1 MQIERI
7 VVGELQANCYI
18 VTKNNKTIIIDP
30 GDEADKIIDA
40 VKDKNVVGILV
51 THHHFDHIG
60 ALKEI
65 EDYFHLK
72 ESLNVAGF
80 NYEIIKTPGHTDD
93 SVCYYFK
100 DDGVLFSGDFIFY
113 KTIGRTDFP
122 TGSDEKMH
130 QSLELISKYPDNIK
144 VYPGHGPSTILG
156 DEKVYFRLYLKKI

>member
-7 VVGELQANCYI
+7 VVGELQENCYI

-30 GDEADKIIDA
+30 GDEANKIIDA

-72 ESLNVAGF
+72 ETLKVEGF
-80 NYEIIKTPGHTDD
+80 DYEIIKTPGHTDD

-122 TGSDEKMH
+122 TGSDNDMH

>member
-1 MQIERI
+1 MQIEKV
-7 VVGELQANCYI
+7 VVGPLQANCYI

-40 VKDKNVVGILV
+40 TKKKDVVGILI

-60 ALKEI
+60 ALKDI
-65 EDYFHLK
+65 ENYFHLK
-72 ESLNVAGF
+72 EALNVTEF

-100 DDGVLFSGDFIFY
+100 DDKVLFSGDFLFY
-113 KTIGRTDFP
+113 KSIGRTDFP
-122 TGSDEKMH
+122 IGSDKKMH

-144 VYPGHGPSTILG
+144 VYPGHGLSTVLG
-156 DEKVYFRLYLKKI
+156 DEKVYFKLY

>member
-1 MQIERI
+1 MQIERL
-7 VVGELQANCYI
+7 VMGELQANCYI
-18 VTKNNKTIIIDP
+18 VTKNDKTIIIDP
-30 GDEADKIIDA
+30 GDEANKIIDA

-72 ESLNVAGF
+72 ESLNVTGF
-80 NYEIIKTPGHTDD
+80 NYEI
-93 SVCYYFK
+93 CYYFK
-100 DDGVLFSGDFIFY
+100 DDKVLFSGDFIFY

>member
-7 VVGELQANCYI
+7 VVGLLQENCYI

-30 GDEADKIIDA
+30 GAEADKIIDA
-40 VKDKNVVGILV
+40 TKGKNVVGILI

-60 ALKEI
+60 ALKDI
-65 EDYFHLK
+65 EEYFHLK
-72 ESLNVAGF
+72 ETLNVKGF
-80 NYEIIKTPGHTDD
+80 NYEIIKTPGHSND

-100 DDGVLFSGDFIFY
+100 DDEVLFSGDFLFY
-113 KTIGRTDFP
+113 KTIGRTDLP
-122 TGSDEKMH
+122 TGSDKDMH